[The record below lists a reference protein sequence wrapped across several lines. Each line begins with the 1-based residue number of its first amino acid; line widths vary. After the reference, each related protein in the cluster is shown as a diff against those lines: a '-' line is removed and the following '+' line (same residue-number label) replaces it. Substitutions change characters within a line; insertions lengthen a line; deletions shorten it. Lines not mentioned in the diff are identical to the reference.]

1 MQYHIRLYGIQRY
14 VRIYCI
20 QVYLQVRNFFF
31 PLISH
36 WITIKA
42 LWNHYLSLS
51 DWWWLE
57 HDSYDF
63 PYIYIYTYI
72 YIYWES
78 SSQLTLTPFSRGVEM
93 APPTRSEETWR
104 PIFAGHRKTG
114 ALLGWVMF
122 AMKTWLEAATKTW
135 ELYGNIWEIYGNIW
149 ESIGWSR
156 GISWHLT
163 MN

>member
-1 MQYHIRLYGIQRY
+1 MYGY
-14 VRIYCI
+14 T
-20 QVYLQVRNFFF
+20 VYKFICRFGTFFSINI
-31 PLISH
+31 PL
-36 WITIKA
+36 
-42 LWNHYLSLS
+42 NHYKSLVKSLS
-51 DWWWLE
+51 VTIWLVVTGTWFLWL
-57 HDSYDF
+57 SI
-63 PYIYIYTYI
+63 YIYIRIYI

-78 SSQLTLTPFSRGVEM
+78 SSQLTLTPSFSRGVEM